1 MGTARSQKAFTL
13 IELLVVIA
21 IIAVLIGLL
30 LPAVQKVRDAATR
43 IKSVNNLKQICLAI
57 HSYHDAMGRFPLA
70 WVDWD
75 SDWNPKY
82 YNNCGS
88 THYYILPYVEQDPLA
103 RITDSNGNYF
113 FWNVYHN
120 PAHGVST
127 YVNPADPTC
136 PSDGI
141 YTDTTLDPWNPPD
154 IYGDYGVTGYVA
166 NFQSLG
172 HFFNDGTVTGISD
185 FKIMHIADVTDGLSN
200 TILMTEK
207 VTVCSNPNYTDPNSG
222 NFFNGNVVDTV
233 YYPIWAYGRTPWPE
247 WNPVFAYQVTG
258 PASKFQVTPI
268 NSGANAT
275 CDPRFASS
283 TRSSGILIGN
293 GDGSV
298 RLLSSSVDPNTWW
311 ALCTP
316 NQGEIIDGTAF

>member
-1 MGTARSQKAFTL
+1 MASVRNRKAFTL

-21 IIAVLIGLL
+21 IIAILVGLL
-30 LPAVQKVRDAATR
+30 LPAVQKVREAAAR
-43 IKSVNNLKQICLAI
+43 MQSMNNLKQICLAI
-57 HSYHDAMGRFPLA
+57 QNYHDTMGHFPQA

-75 SDWNPKY
+75 SDWNPQY

-88 THYYILPYVEQDPLA
+88 THYYILPYIEQSPLA
-103 RITDSNGNYF
+103 AIADWQGNYY
-113 FWNVYHN
+113 FWNVYHD
-120 PAHGVST
+120 PAYGVKT
-127 YVNPADPTC
+127 YVNPSDATC
-136 PSDGI
+136 PSSGV
-141 YTDTTLDPWNPPD
+141 YTDNTPDPWNPPS

-172 HFFNDGTVTGISD
+172 HFFNDGTGTGVVD
-185 FKIMHIADVTDGLSN
+185 FKTMRIADITDGLSN

-222 NFFNGNVVDTV
+222 NYFNGNVVDTV

-247 WNPVFAYQVTG
+247 WNPVFAYMVTG
-258 PASKFQVTPI
+258 PASKFQVNPI
-268 NSGANAT
+268 TSGPNAT

-283 TRSSGILIGN
+283 PRPAGILVGN

-298 RLLSSSVDPNTWW
+298 HLLSASIDPNTWW

-316 NQGEIIDGTAF
+316 NQGEVIDGSAL